1 MQVRRILDPPY
12 RILVQAVKR
21 LFAKVVS
28 PIEPTQLP
36 MEAILLLLGALAIL
50 PAFFSEGDRRPRQ
63 ASCYLRDA
71 VPRIDGTRE

>member
-1 MQVRRILDPPY
+1 
-12 RILVQAVKR
+12 
-21 LFAKVVS
+21 
-28 PIEPTQLP
+28 
-36 MEAILLLLGALAIL
+36 METILLLLGALAIL